1 MIQTRQVEEWKYL
14 ILHLVGVLCMIPFGL
29 TLRVEL
35 SVVNWVSQEETN
47 QKNNFTMVKEL
58 VQYCLPGYSA
68 LVKKNIY
75 GIAITIAAGIHLD
88 SLTMGVMQALTAT
101 DT

>member
-1 MIQTRQVEEWKYL
+1 MIQTKRGEEWKYI
-14 ILHLVGVLCMIPFGL
+14 ILHLAGVLCMIGHGL
-29 TLRVEL
+29 TLTVVL

-58 VQYCLPGYSA
+58 VQYRLPGFDA

-75 GIAITIAAGIHLD
+75 GIAITIAAGIMD
-88 SLTMGVMQALTAT
+88 TLTMGMMQALTVT